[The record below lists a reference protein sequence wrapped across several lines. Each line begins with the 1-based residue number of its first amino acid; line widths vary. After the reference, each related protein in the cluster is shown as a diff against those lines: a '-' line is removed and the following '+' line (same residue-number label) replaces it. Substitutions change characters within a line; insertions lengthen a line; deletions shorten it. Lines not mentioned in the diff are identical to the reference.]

1 MKSVQTR
8 DSGPVYAVE
17 EHEKRSTAMVLR
29 HAALCALIRDMTMQ
43 TEVELFASMG
53 DPAQTA
59 AMMAA
64 AQSYRGLG
72 EFFVNPFVARLSD
85 AYGRRPFLNLF
96 PAYGVLA
103 NSLLSLDPMAKV
115 GRVPLAVVHVALGG
129 LIGTQSSSAVGT
141 AALSDVT
148 SGPDLGVALARM
160 SGAFGAGTVLGPALG
175 NQALKAGGFKAV
187 YRLRALLALLHLV
200 HNLVSLQETLPAAI
214 PFSLQGLN
222 PFGFLR
228 LLTAPDRV
236 LLSRLGRALLAL
248 TSEQKILIN
257 LKTLWLKES
266 IGLTLSQA
274 QNELMVYALAMWSS
288 GGFFA
293 PRLINH
299 FGARRFSDFCGA
311 FNAMSFAIWGCASS
325 VSSLYLGLFL
335 HMPGCNGTGASMVK
349 ADLFSR
355 AGELGIGKAEM
366 NGYLM
371 SLRSVG
377 VMIFPQLLGRLY
389 VTGLPK
395 GTAGQAWYV
404 LSLCSAL
411 SLMLRK

>member
-1 MKSVQTR
+1 M
-8 DSGPVYAVE
+8 E
-17 EHEKRSTAMVLR
+17 EHQKRDAAMVLR
-29 HAALCALIRDMTMQ
+29 HSALCALIRDMTMQ
-43 TEVELFASMG
+43 TEMELLAVMG
-53 DPAQTA
+53 NPAQTA

-96 PAYGVLA
+96 PAYSVVA
-103 NSLLSLDPMAKV
+103 NGLLSLNPLAKA

-129 LIGTQSSSAVGT
+129 LIATQSSSAMGT

-148 SGPDLGVALARM
+148 AGPELGVALARM

-175 NQALKAGGFKAV
+175 NRALKAGGFTAV
-187 YRLRALLALLHLV
+187 YRFRALLALMHLI
-200 HNLVSLQETLPAAI
+200 HNLVSLRETLPTAI
-214 PFSLQGLN
+214 PFGLHGLN

-228 LLTAPDRV
+228 LLTAPDAV

-248 TSEQKILIN
+248 TSEQKILIT
-257 LKTLWLKES
+257 LKTLWLKNS
-266 IGLTLSQA
+266 IGLSLQQA

-288 GGFFA
+288 GAFFA
-293 PRLINH
+293 PRLIKSL
-299 FGARRFSDFCGA
+299 GASVFSDACGVLNALA
-311 FNAMSFAIWGCASS
+311 FSIWGSASS
-325 VSSLYLGLFL
+325 ASSLYIGLLL
-335 HMPGCNGTGASMVK
+335 HMPGCNGTGASTLK
-349 ADLFSR
+349 ADLIIR

-395 GTAGQAWYV
+395 GTSGQAWYV

-411 SLMLRK
+411 SLLLRK